1 MGLLLN
7 AKMAQAAVMS
17 AILDYTAALDR
28 VLLIVLLGFAAW
40 RDILTRTIPD
50 TVSIA
55 LVIVGCLARL
65 VYGWE
70 ALALSLLVGVVVF
83 VILLPFCSRGLIG
96 GADLKLLAS
105 LAVGLPPPTSLQL
118 ITAVTMA
125 GGGLA
130 AIYIVLNKV
139 VVARTSV
146 ISPAGRV
153 NSVFRRI
160 ASVECWRIRR
170 SAPLP
175 YGIAIAIGAA
185 IVVLNRQGV

>member
-1 MGLLLN
+1 
-7 AKMAQAAVMS
+7 MS
-17 AILDYTAALDR
+17 GILGYTAALET
-28 VLLIVLLGFAAW
+28 VLLIGLLGFAAW

-55 LVIVGCLARL
+55 LIVIGCAARF

-70 ALALSLLVGVVVF
+70 ELAVSLLVGLGIFVV
-83 VILLPFCSRGLIG
+83 LLPFCSWGLIG
-96 GADLKLLAS
+96 GADLKLLAA
-105 LAVGLPPPTSLQL
+105 LAVGLPPQTSLQL
-118 ITAVTMA
+118 ITAVTMV

-130 AIYIVLNKV
+130 AIYIVLNKL
-139 VVARTSV
+139 VVARRSV
-146 ISPAGRV
+146 RSPAGRV
-153 NSVFRRI
+153 NSVFWRI

-175 YGIAIAIGAA
+175 YGIAIAIGAT